1 MVGEFKD
8 LSRIITMMQEI
19 GTGQSGRVFYIIAK
33 TVKPEG
39 KVDAMNEK
47 EKVG

>member
-1 MVGEFKD
+1 
-8 LSRIITMMQEI
+8 MMQEI

-47 EKVG
+47 EKVCQNCYDTIYYEIE